1 MGIERNG
8 AVLRELR
15 TLFSVGTIRDLT
27 DGQLLERFVTDRGE
41 AAEQAF
47 AALVERH
54 GPMVLRVCRG
64 VLVDPHDTQDAF
76 QATFLVLVK
85 KARALW
91 VRDSLGPWLHQ
102 VAFRTASHARKSA
115 ARRRRHERCAAES
128 AKETHSE
135 VGEELGRVLHEE
147 IERLPERYR
156 VPVVLCDLEG
166 RTHEQAARHLGW
178 PVGTVKSRQ
187 SRGRERLREQLRRR
201 GLGSNAGLVGPS
213 VLVPPALMDSTAS
226 AVVQFVKARAIVRG
240 SAASLAQGVLRS
252 MFITRWLKVA
262 LVLLVAGATASG
274 VELLVQEGSAGVKAP
289 APENPRAAR
298 IDDRPVQEV
307 KPGKIRF
314 DVIERGSLEP
324 SRARDAYCLVEGPTT
339 IISIR
344 PDGSQVIKGDLVC
357 ELDSAPLKD
366 TTVYQHITTKSA
378 ERAYQQAKL
387 ASEIAGIAVTDYVE
401 AILKLERRTLETT
414 ITSAQ
419 TAVRKANVRLEQTRS
434 ARRRVKDALA
444 TKAGTATPADIV
456 AELDIEDRL
465 AVAQQTLNRE
475 RMALEEANG
484 KLELFENTAK
494 ETTEERK
501 QELVRKRSA
510 EQVKLSIWETQKSK
524 EANLHKQIENC
535 RFYASIDGRIILAND
550 PRRNFGNSQPAIE
563 GGATVRERQK
573 IFSLM
578 PLNDPMQVNV
588 KVHESKVAQVKL
600 GMKARVRVDA
610 FADRTLSGTVKD
622 VAPLPDPSSI
632 FSSDIKVYTIHVTI
646 DEPRSGLRPG
656 LTAQVEI
663 FGDER
668 DNVLTV
674 PVKAVLHFDGKDHV
688 AVKKPEGGFDWREV
702 TLGLSD
708 ETIVEI
714 KQGLK
719 SGDVVALDPLALMS
733 EKEKRQ
739 KFGSAPIEKEKSRS
753 ARPSAT
759 P

>member
-1 MGIERNG
+1 
-8 AVLRELR
+8 
-15 TLFSVGTIRDLT
+15 
-27 DGQLLERFVTDRGE
+27 
-41 AAEQAF
+41 
-47 AALVERH
+47 
-54 GPMVLRVCRG
+54 
-64 VLVDPHDTQDAF
+64 
-76 QATFLVLVK
+76 
-85 KARALW
+85 
-91 VRDSLGPWLHQ
+91 
-102 VAFRTASHARKSA
+102 
-115 ARRRRHERCAAES
+115 
-128 AKETHSE
+128 
-135 VGEELGRVLHEE
+135 
-147 IERLPERYR
+147 
-156 VPVVLCDLEG
+156 
-166 RTHEQAARHLGW
+166 
-178 PVGTVKSRQ
+178 
-187 SRGRERLREQLRRR
+187 
-201 GLGSNAGLVGPS
+201 
-213 VLVPPALMDSTAS
+213 MDSTAS

-759 P
+759 PWAVRRVKAENHTHEDRQERRCPQRASDALQRGNRPGPDGRPTPGAVRDRPRRGRRAGLRRPGRAARTDGPARLPGRAGRPARHAGCIPSHLPGFGQESTGALGAGFLGSLAPSSGLPDGVVCPKIGSPTSPARTECSGVGQGNSFRGGRRAGAGAPRGD